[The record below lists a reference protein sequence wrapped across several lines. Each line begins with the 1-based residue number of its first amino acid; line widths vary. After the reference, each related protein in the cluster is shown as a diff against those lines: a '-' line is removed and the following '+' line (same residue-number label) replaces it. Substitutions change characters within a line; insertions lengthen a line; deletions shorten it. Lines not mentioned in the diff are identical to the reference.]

1 METFGVFSFAL
12 QVKQSQ
18 FERQSKTTE
27 SSSDDL
33 TMAAEKAEELE
44 KRSILC

>member
-18 FERQSKTTE
+18 LIE
-27 SSSDDL
+27 SSTDDL

-44 KRSILC
+44 KLRILC